1 MDLTIL
7 RVMMRVVPHVAVV
20 MAVALAIPRALSAQ
34 TAASQSVSTLP
45 VTHAVRART
54 PIRLDGR
61 LDDGAWAD
69 APATTIFTQV
79 DPDAGAAASQRTEVR
94 VLYDA
99 AALYIGAR
107 MFDAGGVTGRL
118 GRRDMELGDSD
129 WFAVLLDSYHDH
141 RTAAGFSVNPAGVQR
156 DMVRTS
162 SHDDLSWDAVWRV
175 ATTTDSA
182 GWTAEIRIPFS
193 QLRFHGDS
201 ALTWGIQFE
210 RRTGRTN
217 EFAVSTY
224 TPKSAAGG
232 VPSYGHLDGLQ
243 TLQSGARVE
252 LLPYTVAR
260 AEFVDPGVNPYRGR
274 REFART
280 GGLDLR
286 YRVSSDLTLTG
297 SVNPDFGQVEVDPA
311 VVNLGV
317 YETFFQEK
325 RPLFLEGSEIFDF
338 GTGNTSGGQLFYSRR
353 IGRQPTLRAPTR
365 FADIPAV
372 TTILGAAK
380 LTGKVG
386 AWSIGSLAALTG
398 REEARY
404 VDALA
409 VDRTFIVEPRSAYLV
424 NRGRR
429 ESNSG
434 RTMIGAAATFMHR
447 GLDTDALRANF
458 RDEAGAGGFDFR
470 HETTDRQWA
479 FRGDIE
485 GSVIRG
491 TAASITAVQRASNH
505 YFQRPDALHLR
516 LDTTATA
523 LVGYGVSSAISKQ
536 AGVHWRGELAGAMT
550 SPAYEVNDLGF
561 SYRTDR
567 RDVQLSATYVEDTP
581 GPLFRRWQLAP
592 SVRSEHNFAGEPILT
607 IANMGFTSQT
617 PGYWNIG
624 AKVRRQFRSFDD
636 RLTRG
641 GPMAIRPALT
651 AVQSS
656 VTTDGRKGVTGIAA
670 AGGTRD
676 EAGGWT
682 MSISAGVGIKTSD
695 RWNLQLSPTLYRAS
709 VAAQYVTRV
718 NDTSYAPTYGRRYVF
733 APLSQVELSVDTRL
747 NISLTPRLSLETY
760 VQPLI
765 SSADYGAPKQ
775 LVAARTFDFV
785 PYQGTI
791 PNPDFNLR
799 SLRGN
804 SVLRWEWREGSTLY
818 LAWQQARSNSAPYG
832 DFEFDRDRRAL
843 LGARPD
849 NIFIL
854 KVNYWLVP

>member
-1 MDLTIL
+1 
-7 RVMMRVVPHVAVV
+7 MRFSPLFLA
-20 MAVALAIPRALSAQ
+20 AAAPFALVAQ
-34 TAASQSVSTLP
+34 TPAMRAPAELP

-54 PIRLDGR
+54 PVRLDGR
-61 LDDGAWAD
+61 LDDAAWAA
-69 APATTIFTQV
+69 APVTTVFTQV
-79 DPDAGAAASQRTEVR
+79 DPDAGSAASQRTEVR
-94 VLYDA
+94 VLYDG

-107 MFDAGGVTGRL
+107 MFDSGRITGRL
-118 GRRDMELGDSD
+118 GRRDMDFGDSD
-129 WFAVLLDSYHDH
+129 WFAVILDSYHDH

-162 SHDDLSWDAVWRV
+162 SQDDLSWDAVWRV

-182 GWTAEIRIPFS
+182 GWTAELRIPFS

-210 RRTGRTN
+210 RRIGRSN
-217 EFAVSTY
+217 ELAVTTY

-232 VPSYGHLDGLQ
+232 VPAYGHLVGLQ
-243 TLQSGARVE
+243 HLEPGARME

-260 AEFVDPGVNPYRGR
+260 AEFVDHGVNPYRGR
-274 REFART
+274 HEYPRS

-286 YRVSSDLTLTG
+286 YRATSDLTVTG
-297 SVNPDFGQVEVDPA
+297 TFNPDFGQVEVDPA

-338 GTGNTSGGQLFYSRR
+338 GAGNTSGGQLFYSRR
-353 IGRQPTLRAPTR
+353 IGRQPTLRAPTAL
-365 FADIPAV
+365 ADIPAV
-372 TTILGAAK
+372 TRILGAAK
-380 LTGKVG
+380 LTGKIG
-386 AWSIGSLAALTG
+386 DWSIGSLAAMTG
-398 REEARY
+398 RAEARY
-404 VDALA
+404 LDELK
-409 VDRTFIVEPRSAYLV
+409 VDRRFAVEPRSSYFV
-424 NRGRR
+424 NRARR

-434 RTMIGAAATFMHR
+434 RSMIGAAATFMR
-447 GLDTDALRANF
+447 RSLDTDPLRANF
-458 RDEAGAGGFDFR
+458 RDQAGAGGFDFR
-470 HETTDRQWA
+470 HESTDRQWA

-485 GSVIRG
+485 GSVIHG
-491 TAASITAVQRASNH
+491 TPASVTAVQRASNH
-505 YFQRPDALHLR
+505 YFQRPDALHLH
-516 LDTTATA
+516 LDSAATA
-523 LVGYGVSSAISKQ
+523 MVGYGVSSAISKQ

-567 RDVQLSATYVEDTP
+567 RDVQLSATYFEDVP
-581 GPLFRRWQLAP
+581 GRLLRRWQVAP
-592 SVRSEHNFAGEPILT
+592 SIRSEHNFAGEPILT
-607 IANMGFTSQT
+607 IANVGFVSQT
-617 PGYWNIG
+617 PGYWNLIG
-624 AKVRRQFRSFDD
+624 RIRRQFRSFDD

-651 AVQSS
+651 GFQALVS
-656 VTTDGRKGVTGIAA
+656 TDGRKRVTGSAA

-676 EAGGWT
+676 EVGGWST
-682 MSISAGVGIKTSD
+682 TIVAGVGVKTSD
-695 RWNLQLSPTLYRAS
+695 RWNIQLSPTLSRARIT
-709 VAAQYVTRV
+709 AQYVTRV
-718 NDTSYAPTYGRRYVF
+718 NDTGYAPTYGRRYVF

-775 LVAARTFDFV
+775 LVAARTYDFV
-785 PYQGTI
+785 PYQGSI

-818 LAWQQARSNSAPYG
+818 LAWQQARSDSAPYG

-843 LGARPD
+843 LGVRPD